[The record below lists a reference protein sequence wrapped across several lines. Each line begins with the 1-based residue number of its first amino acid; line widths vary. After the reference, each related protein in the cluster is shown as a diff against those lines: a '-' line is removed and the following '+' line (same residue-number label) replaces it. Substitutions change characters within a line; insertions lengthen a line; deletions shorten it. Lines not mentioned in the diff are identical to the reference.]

1 MVRLVTAMRRGLVVT
16 CCLCLM
22 GFTAFAEEPS
32 PKPPETK
39 PAPAPAKPQESPKP
53 LESKPPETKGQD
65 AKTTPPAPA
74 PPTKAADVKPPDAPP
89 PAKTPEAKAP
99 ETKPPDTKA
108 PESKTPE
115 TKAQDA
121 KPAAPPPPAKAADVK
136 PPDAPPAKAP
146 EAKAPESKAPD
157 TKVQD
162 AKPPA
167 PTAPPPPPKTSES
180 KPADAKPADAPKP
193 AGTPILAIKLAL
205 MADPRLFPYEVNVD
219 MNGDVAV
226 LTGKVGSDADKAAA
240 AEIVQGLEGVKSIT
254 NNLEVAKD
262 LPQTLSR
269 KKDEIITQYVKDRFG
284 KSKTLETAHF
294 DIKTEDGIVSL
305 SGKTKFLVIAL
316 EAAEAARNVPGVKAV
331 KSEGIRVEA
340 GD

>member
-1 MVRLVTAMRRGLVVT
+1 MVRLVTALRRGLVVT
-16 CCLCLM
+16 CWLCLM
-22 GFTAFAEEPS
+22 GLPAIAEEPS
-32 PKPPETK
+32 PKPQETK
-39 PAPAPAKPQESPKP
+39 PATPTKPQESAKP
-53 LESKPPETKGQD
+53 PESKPAETKAPE
-65 AKTTPPAPA
+65 AKT
-74 PPTKAADVKPPDAPP
+74 PDAPP
-89 PAKTPEAKAP
+89 PVKAPEAKTPEAKAP
-99 ETKPPDTKA
+99 ETK
-108 PESKTPE
+108 
-115 TKAQDA
+115 AQEA
-121 KPAAPPPPAKAADVK
+121 KPAPSPPPAKTPEAKAMEPK
-136 PPDAPPAKAP
+136 ASEPKAP
-146 EAKAPESKAPD
+146 EA
-157 TKVQD
+157 KVQD

-167 PTAPPPPPKTSES
+167 PPAAPKASETKPP
-180 KPADAKPADAPKP
+180 DAKPAEAPKP

-219 MNGDVAV
+219 MNADVAV
-226 LTGKVGSDADKAAA
+226 LTGKVGSEADKAAA
-240 AEIVQGLEGVKSIT
+240 AEIVQGVEGVKSLT

-262 LPQTLSR
+262 LPQTLAR

-284 KSKTLETAHF
+284 KSKTLETARF

>member
-22 GFTAFAEEPS
+22 GFTALAEEPS

-65 AKTTPPAPA
+65 AKTTPPAP
-74 PPTKAADVKPPDAPP
+74 
-89 PAKTPEAKAP
+89 
-99 ETKPPDTKA
+99 
-108 PESKTPE
+108 
-115 TKAQDA
+115 
-121 KPAAPPPPAKAADVK
+121 
-136 PPDAPPAKAP
+136 
-146 EAKAPESKAPD
+146 
-157 TKVQD
+157 
-162 AKPPA
+162 
-167 PTAPPPPPKTSES
+167 APPPPPKTSES